1 MSKYYKYLGLVAF
14 TWAFSIITYCVINTP
29 GFNIT
34 QRVISELG
42 ADPKFSTL
50 YNFSILVSGILLF
63 IFVNYLAKVYKWTLV
78 TRSLFCL
85 AAFGL
90 VLIAFFPIKYPLVL
104 DLQRYFHWS
113 GAGIFFICMSF
124 GVISSNLH
132 KHNLSAYLQIFWGIL
147 SLLLP
152 VSAFLFTSYRGMG
165 ELINTLMNSI
175 WLLSLSFV
183 IIASRKVT

>member
-90 VLIAFFPIKYPLVL
+90 VLIAFFPIKSAIGSCLFSRLSMLVKAPAI
-104 DLQRYFHWS
+104 WS
-113 GAGIFFICMSF
+113 CF
-124 GVISSNLH
+124 
-132 KHNLSAYLQIFWGIL
+132 
-147 SLLLP
+147 SL
-152 VSAFLFTSYRGMG
+152 
-165 ELINTLMNSI
+165 
-175 WLLSLSFV
+175 
-183 IIASRKVT
+183 